1 MRKKMGLLRT
11 HSKKVVLANSDY
23 KDKYWPILSNLVFE
37 KFGTSQI
44 NEPNAVQE
52 TLNECFSTLC
62 KIFEEKL
69 SDEKRASFYI
79 FCHNLHEDSIDL
91 FQLQLQKIP
100 LNINEEDFASSRRV
114 LKIILEQSTKLD
126 LVGTPNFFYEMKENL
141 ENYVNLLEELLYIG
155 SWCLVISE
163 NTARSQLFDTSTG
176 IQVIDD
182 ELNIL
187 THQPY
192 PELFKYIFYDM
203 PRHNSKVALSDS
215 MIEFKTIVEN
225 NYGVKYDD
233 LASFINQQL
242 ESPIYRLGLTKI
254 EPLKNEILKELK
266 CDKNFINDFYAGL
279 TVNKDNCLT
288 IEKCF
293 FNNQSEFR
301 FTYRPILELIVDSQI
316 YNLIGYNKWLESMS
330 LLSTNAFPFGLYP
343 TEWTR
348 HQKIKEF
355 VQKTDNTHDKILEDP
370 IVYILNEKSFFNDS
384 NVESFEQP
392 NGQNI
397 NIKNTV
403 GDIDI
408 IFIDV
413 EFKLI
418 YVCEC
423 KHNRSRHDMN
433 NWRRDYSNF
442 KDKYESQLERKIDW
456 VKGNKDIVETHFKHL
471 YPDDFKA
478 NLNDYDIRGIFII
491 NAPTIYMY
499 NGKYRAM
506 TITDIN
512 DLLNRK
518 YTDLKFEFTNENS
531 GEKTLIEYPYF
542 DNVKQLMG

>member
-1 MRKKMGLLRT
+1 MGIIRT
-11 HSKKVVLANSDY
+11 HNKKVVLANSDF
-23 KDKYWPILSNLVFE
+23 KDKYWPILSKLVFE
-37 KFGTSQI
+37 KFRNEEI
-44 NEPNAVQE
+44 NEPNLVQK
-52 TLNECFSTLC
+52 TLKECFSTLC

-69 SDEKRASFYI
+69 SKEKRASFYI

-91 FQLQLQKIP
+91 WLQQTQNIP
-100 LNINEEDFASSRRV
+100 LNINEEEFASSRRI

-126 LVGTPNFFYEMKENL
+126 LVGTPNFFVEMRDNL
-141 ENYVNLLEELLYIG
+141 EAYVNLLEELLYIG
-155 SWCLVISE
+155 SWCFIMSE
-163 NTARSQLFDTSTG
+163 NVARSQLFETSIG
-176 IQVIDD
+176 VQVIEN

-187 THQPY
+187 TYQPY

-215 MIEFKTIVEN
+215 MIEFKQIVGD
-225 NYGVKYDD
+225 NYGVGYDD

-242 ESPIYRLGLTKI
+242 QSPIYRLGLTKI
-254 EPLKNEILKELK
+254 EPLKANIIKELK
-266 CDKNFINDFYAGL
+266 CDESFINDFYAGL
-279 TVNKDNCLT
+279 TVNKKNCLS

-301 FTYRPILELIVDSQI
+301 FTYRPILELYVDGQI

-343 TEWTR
+343 TEWSR

-355 VQKTDNTHDKILEDP
+355 VLKTDNTHDKILEDP
-370 IVYILNEKSFFNDS
+370 IVRVLNEKTFFNDYG
-384 NVESFEQP
+384 VESFKQP

-397 NIKNTV
+397 NIKNNV

-408 IFIDV
+408 LFIDT
-413 EFKLI
+413 EFELI

-442 KDKYESQLERKIDW
+442 KEKYESQLERKVDW
-456 VKGNKDIVETHFKHL
+456 VSQNQNIVETHFQQI
-471 YPDDFKA
+471 YPEDFKVK
-478 NLNDYDIRGIFII
+478 LDDYEIRGIFII
-491 NAPTIYMY
+491 NAPTVYMY

-506 TITDIN
+506 TINDIN
-512 DLLNRK
+512 DLLERN
-518 YTDLKFEFTNENS
+518 YTDVKFKFTNENN
-531 GEKTLIEYPYF
+531 GEVTIIEYPYF
-542 DNVKQLMG
+542 DNVKLKLG

>member
-1 MRKKMGLLRT
+1 MGIIQT
-11 HSKKVVLANSDY
+11 HNKKVVLANSDY

-37 KFGTSQI
+37 KFGTTQI
-44 NEPNAVQE
+44 NEPDLVQE
-52 TLNECFSTLC
+52 TLKECFSALC
-62 KIFEEKL
+62 GIFGEKL
-69 SDEKRASFYI
+69 AEEKRASFYI

-91 FQLQLQKIP
+91 FLLQIQNIP
-100 LNINEEDFASSRRV
+100 LNINEEEFASSRRV

-126 LVGTPNFFYEMKENL
+126 LVGTPNFFSEIKENL
-141 ENYVNLLEELLYIG
+141 ETYTKLLEELLYIG

-176 IQVIDD
+176 IQIIDD

-215 MIEFKTIVEN
+215 MIEFKNIVEE

-242 ESPIYRLGLTKI
+242 QSPIYRLGLTKI
-254 EPLKNEILKELK
+254 EHLKTAILKELK
-266 CDKNFINDFYAGL
+266 CDENFINDFYAGL
-279 TVNKDNCLT
+279 TVNKDNCLS

-301 FTYRPILELIVDSQI
+301 FTYRPILELNVDGQI
-316 YNLIGYNKWLESMS
+316 YNLIGYNKWIESMS

-343 TEWTR
+343 IEWTR

-355 VQKTDNTHDKILEDP
+355 VQRTDNTHDKVLEDP
-370 IVYILNEKSFFNDS
+370 IIQILNEKSFFNDS

-397 NIKNTV
+397 NIKNNV
-403 GDIDI
+403 GDIDV
-408 IFIDV
+408 IFIDTD
-413 EFKLI
+413 FKLI

-442 KDKYESQLERKIDW
+442 KEKYETQLERKIDW
-456 VKGNKDIVETHFKHL
+456 VNQNKNTVETHFQQL
-471 YPDDFKA
+471 YPENFQEKLA
-478 NLNDYDIRGIFII
+478 EYEIKGIFII
-491 NAPTIYMY
+491 NAPTVYMY

-512 DLLNRK
+512 DLLERK
-518 YTDLKFEFTNENS
+518 YIDVKFEFMNENN
-531 GEKTLIEYPYF
+531 GEVTIIEYPYF
-542 DNVKQLMG
+542 DNVKLKMV

>member
-1 MRKKMGLLRT
+1 MGIIRT
-11 HSKKVVLANSDY
+11 HNKKVVLANFEY
-23 KDKYWPILSNLVFE
+23 KDKYCPILSKLVFE
-37 KFGTSQI
+37 KFGNEEI
-44 NEPNAVQE
+44 NEPNLVQE
-52 TLNECFSTLC
+52 TLKECFLSLC

-69 SDEKRASFYI
+69 SEEKRASFYI

-91 FQLQLQKIP
+91 WRLQTQNIP

-126 LVGTPNFFYEMKENL
+126 LVGTPNFFYEMRDNL
-141 ENYVNLLEELLYIG
+141 EVYVNLLEELLYIG

-163 NTARSQLFDTSTG
+163 NTARSQLFETSTG
-176 IQVIDD
+176 IQVIED

-215 MIEFKTIVEN
+215 MIEFKQIVED

-242 ESPIYRLGLTKI
+242 QSPIYRLGLTKI
-254 EPLKNEILKELK
+254 EPLKTNIIKELK
-266 CDKNFINDFYAGL
+266 CDENFINDFYAGL
-279 TVNKDNCLT
+279 TVNKDNCLS

-301 FTYRPILELIVDSQI
+301 FTYRPILELNVDGQI

-355 VQKTDNTHDKILEDP
+355 VHKTNNTHDKILEDP
-370 IVYILNEKSFFNDS
+370 IVQVLNEKSFFNDS
-384 NVESFEQP
+384 GVESLKQP

-397 NIKNTV
+397 NIKNSV

-408 IFIDV
+408 MFIDV
-413 EFKLI
+413 DYELI
-418 YVCEC
+418 YVCEG

-442 KDKYESQLERKIDW
+442 KEKYESQLERKVDW
-456 VKGNKDIVETHFKHL
+456 VNQNKNIVETHFQQI
-471 YPDDFKA
+471 YPVDFKVKLA
-478 NLNDYDIRGIFII
+478 DYEVRGIFII
-491 NAPTIYMY
+491 NAPTVYMY

-512 DLLNRK
+512 DLLERNF
-518 YTDLKFEFTNENS
+518 TDVKFEFTNESN
-531 GEKTLIEYPYF
+531 GEVTLIEYPYF
-542 DNVKQLMG
+542 DNVKSKLR

>member
-1 MRKKMGLLRT
+1 MGIIRT
-11 HSKKVVLANSDY
+11 HNKQVVLANSEY
-23 KDKYWPILSNLVFE
+23 KDKYWPILSKLVFE
-37 KFGTSQI
+37 KFGNKEI
-44 NEPNAVQE
+44 NESNLVQE
-52 TLNECFSTLC
+52 ILKECFSILC
-62 KIFEEKL
+62 EIFEEKL
-69 SDEKRASFYI
+69 SEENRASFYL

-91 FQLQLQKIP
+91 WQLQIQNVP

-126 LVGTPNFFYEMKENL
+126 LVGAPNFFYEMRDNL
-141 ENYVNLLEELLYIG
+141 QVYVALLEELLYIG
-155 SWCLVISE
+155 SWCIVISE

-215 MIEFKTIVEN
+215 MIEFKQIVED

-242 ESPIYRLGLTKI
+242 QSSTYRLGLTKI
-254 EPLKNEILKELK
+254 KYLKSNIIKELK
-266 CDKNFINDFYAGL
+266 CDENFINDFYAGL
-279 TVNKDNCLT
+279 TVNRDNCLS

-301 FTYRPILELIVDSQI
+301 FTYRPILELNVDGEI

-370 IVYILNEKSFFNDS
+370 IVQVLNEKSFFNDS
-384 NVESFEQP
+384 SVESLKQP
-392 NGQNI
+392 TGQNI
-397 NIKNTV
+397 NIKNSI

-408 IFIDV
+408 MFIDV
-413 EFKLI
+413 DYEII

-442 KDKYESQLERKIDW
+442 KEKYENQLERKVDW
-456 VKGNKDIVETHFKHL
+456 VNQNKNIVETHFQQI
-471 YPDDFKA
+471 YAEDFKVKLA
-478 NLNDYDIRGIFII
+478 HYEVRGIFII
-491 NAPTIYMY
+491 NAPTVYMY

-512 DLLNRK
+512 NLLERN
-518 YTDLKFEFTNENS
+518 YTDVKFEFTNESN
-531 GEKTLIEYPYF
+531 GEVTLIEYPYF
-542 DNVKQLMG
+542 DNVKSKLR